1 MNKQLKME
9 KIIVNEVA
17 IDLIDIDRIEQDNES
32 LHIILKESISDS
44 KYEEICNSVSEIY
57 PEILDMDYSIM
68 WYPITTESFQI
79 TFTL

>member
-1 MNKQLKME
+1 MG
-9 KIIVNEVA
+9 KIAINGA
-17 IDLIDIDRIEQDNES
+17 SIDLIDIDRIEQDKES

-44 KYEEICNSVSEIY
+44 KYEEICNSVSGIY